1 MDRGIHGFGLAMRKL
16 CPETP
21 RGYPVDGDGGVET
34 AAVEVI
40 CKVKGPRESAEFNC
54 ASANWRGNIFWFKAE
69 DSGRKRRNVY
79 GTRCND
85 VRGSFNEIRMR
96 DDGWSGPGPS
106 AFSTSVF
113 LMARSIRLIS
123 VPRIEGRSQL
133 WIDETHV
140 CLSIGGKFQ
149 VCEVFFFFSSNS
161 IHETS

>member
-69 DSGRKRRNVY
+69 DSGRMSSTQR
-79 GTRCND
+79 
-85 VRGSFNEIRMR
+85 VR
-96 DDGWSGPGPS
+96 D
-106 AFSTSVF
+106 T
-113 LMARSIRLIS
+113 L
-123 VPRIEGRSQL
+123 
-133 WIDETHV
+133 
-140 CLSIGGKFQ
+140 
-149 VCEVFFFFSSNS
+149 
-161 IHETS
+161 